1 VALPK
6 ELDQALKTW
15 THQLQVD
22 AVLDAWSTICDLH
35 GHGDEGEQLARI
47 GPQLVSELIEA
58 VVTVL
63 SMRFMNAVVDQPFLD
78 EAIQFVKDQTYGVED
93 VAREASY
100 AVRFMGS
107 RREVELYVRNIAF
120 IDLEDYHMM
129 FPFGALGVR
138 KLHGEMPDQEAGDII
153 EAIRNDLTWNG
164 EEWHIEHERLSDR
177 ELLVEVREEY
187 P

>member
-1 VALPK
+1 MALPK
-6 ELDQALKTW
+6 ELDLALQAW
-15 THQLQVD
+15 THQLQ
-22 AVLDAWSTICDLH
+22 AEALLDAWSAICDQH
-35 GHGDEGEQLARI
+35 GYGDGEDHGAEM
-47 GPQLVSELIEA
+47 GPQLIAHLTESVI
-58 VVTVL
+58 TVL
-63 SMRFMNAVVDQPFLD
+63 SMRFMNAVVDQPLLD

-93 VAREASY
+93 EAREASY

-138 KLHGEMPDQEAGDII
+138 KLHGEMPDQEVASIV

-164 EEWHIEHERLSDR
+164 EEWHIEHERLSKR
-177 ELLVEVREEY
+177 ELIVAVREE
-187 P
+187 